1 MPDTQT
7 VDEVVSSRSPAA
19 GSMRGA
25 RPVIEETVDAQ
36 GAIARVSKSA
46 HEETMGEGGVKG
58 RTFKESTLKLFE
70 QLEGKAGAKP
80 AAKAPAAKAP
90 APHEEGDPDEE
101 EGGQEQVA
109 PNEGGDPDEEE
120 TAAPAEGEE
129 TPAEGEEE
137 TKDETPPEL
146 EVLRADKT
154 RLEQTNKALVAQ
166 LEAAKKAPRATR
178 TPREQALIDAE
189 AAYVDEGTVPA
200 LRKFL
205 SVITGAP
212 PDSKLVSEELAGL
225 FADLS
230 ANELNVS
237 LDQSQQ
243 AMRKASRAQLA
254 LARDKREKAES
265 EKKAATPVDVDEEQQ
280 IAGASRVIDTVL
292 STKTQTG
299 TSIADEY
306 PHLMTLAEH
315 FDGMKPTE
323 VLARAIKGELLAGSL
338 DPKAPNEVNI
348 RAVAAKIEAHYKAGA
363 DRIAAVRSKTDTTKG
378 ASKQA
383 PANATSKQQSGAKA
397 TGARTISNAAAGK
410 APNTAPK
417 AKQTTKQSGPKS
429 RKDFKSDAE
438 WRNYLFD
445 SHGLDK

>member
-7 VDEVVSSRSPAA
+7 VDEVVSPRAPGASGGRPA
-19 GSMRGA
+19 GRL
-25 RPVIEETVDAQ
+25 PVIEETVDAQ

-46 HEETMGEGGVKG
+46 HEETMTEGGAKG
-58 RTFKESTLKLFE
+58 RTFKDSTLKLLA
-70 QLEGKAGAKP
+70 QLDGGKP
-80 AAKAPAAKAP
+80 APKAAAPKAAP
-90 APHEEGDPDEE
+90 APHEEGDADEDEAPAPAPHEEGDADEE
-101 EGGQEQVA
+101 
-109 PNEGGDPDEEE
+109 
-120 TAAPAEGEE
+120 APAEGEATE
-129 TPAEGEEE
+129 EAPAEGE

-166 LEAAKKAPRATR
+166 LDAAKKTPRAER
-178 TPREQALIDAE
+178 TPREQALIEAE

-205 SVITGAP
+205 SVITGTA
-212 PDSKLVSEELAGL
+212 PDSKQVSEELAGL

-265 EKKAATPVDVDEEQQ
+265 DKKAATPADVGEEQQ

-292 STKTQTG
+292 STKTQAG
-299 TSIADEY
+299 TSLADEY

-338 DPKAPNEVNI
+338 DPNAPNEVNI

-363 DRIAAVRSKTDTTKG
+363 DRIAAVKSKTDTTKG

-383 PANATSKQQSGAKA
+383 PATAPSKTQSSAKA
-397 TGARTISNAAAGK
+397 PGARTISNATAGK

-417 AKQTTKQSGPKS
+417 AKQATKQTGEK
-429 RKDFKSDAE
+429 RRADFKSDQE
-438 WRNYLFD
+438 WRQYLFD
-445 SHGLDK
+445 KHQLNT